1 MLLMIAGSC
10 REVVACVVVHL
21 LMREGGTSGSVS
33 WRFVFRDLLN
43 LLDRF
48 DDCIADHSRSK
59 QRFVLRSRNVSIA
72 GIMAGATRT
81 GVVSMVMMMV
91 MVFVVPDFVPTV
103 VQLVEVVLIR
113 VFHIGVLNDV
123 EVFPDV
129 VTWLV
134 LTTDRAVALEIVIS
148 FAVVVVI
155 VVAHVIVWL
164 AVMIA
169 MVASADM
176 IVVYVVVLVGNLHL
190 CLLL

>member
-10 REVVACVVVHL
+10 REVVAGVVVHL

-33 WRFVFRDLLN
+33 WRFVFRDLLY
-43 LLDRF
+43 LLDGL
-48 DDCIADHSRSK
+48 DDRIADHSRSK

-81 GVVSMVMMMV
+81 GIVSMVMMMV

-113 VFHIGVLNDV
+113 VFHIGVFNDV
-123 EVFPDV
+123 EVFPNV

-134 LTTDRAVALEIVIS
+134 LTTNRAVAMEIVIS

-164 AVMIA
+164 TVMIA
-169 MVASADM
+169 STDVI
-176 IVVYVVVLVGNLHL
+176 IVDVVVLVGNLHL

>member
-10 REVVACVVVHL
+10 GEVVASVVVHL

-43 LLDRF
+43 LLDGF
-48 DDCIADHSRSK
+48 DDRIADHSRSK

-81 GVVSMVMMMV
+81 GIVSMVMMM
-91 MVFVVPDFVPTV
+91 MVLVVPYFVPTV

-113 VFHIGVLNDV
+113 VFHIGVFNDV
-123 EVFPDV
+123 EVFPNV
-129 VTWLV
+129 VTGLV
-134 LTTDRAVALEIVIS
+134 LTSDRAVAMEIVIS
-148 FAVVVVI
+148 FAVVIVI
-155 VVAHVIVWL
+155 VVAHVIVRL
-164 AVMIA
+164 TVMIA
-169 MVASADM
+169 MVASADVI
-176 IVVYVVVLVGNLHL
+176 IVDVVVLVGNLHL

>member
-10 REVVACVVVHL
+10 GEVVASVVVHL

-43 LLDRF
+43 LLDGF
-48 DDCIADHSRSK
+48 DDRIADHSRSK

-81 GVVSMVMMMV
+81 GIVSMVMMM
-91 MVFVVPDFVPTV
+91 MVLVVPYFVPTV

-113 VFHIGVLNDV
+113 VFHIGVFNDV
-123 EVFPDV
+123 EVFPNV
-129 VTWLV
+129 VTGLV
-134 LTTDRAVALEIVIS
+134 LTSNRAVAMEIVIS

-155 VVAHVIVWL
+155 VVAHVIVRL
-164 AVMIA
+164 TVMIA
-169 MVASADM
+169 MVASADVI
-176 IVVYVVVLVGNLHL
+176 IVDVVVLVGNLHL